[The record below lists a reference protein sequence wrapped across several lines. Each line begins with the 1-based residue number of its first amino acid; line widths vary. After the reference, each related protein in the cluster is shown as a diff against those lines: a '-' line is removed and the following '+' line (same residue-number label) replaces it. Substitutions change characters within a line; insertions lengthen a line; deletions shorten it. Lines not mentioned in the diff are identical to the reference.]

1 MSLSEASNQLY
12 DILSNDDGQS
22 DYGGLVTSK
31 LSIEILK
38 DKSK

>member
-12 DILSNDDGQS
+12 DILSNNDGQS
-22 DYGGLVTSK
+22 DDGGMVTTK

-38 DKSK
+38 DKCK